1 MSAIK
6 VDDYLGLPPVVPWS
20 YGLVLIPVLAYLV
33 YKVSRI
39 HDLFLW
45 SPRC

>member
-20 YGLVLIPVLAYLV
+20 YGLVLIPFLAYLV
-33 YKVSRI
+33 YKVSEM
-39 HDLFLW
+39 HVYFLQDIL
-45 SPRC
+45 C